1 MEGSMLRTA
10 SSGHSDGKKANHPPS
25 PRTGN
30 APRKLLG
37 LLGPLLGSTPSATA
51 LSGSTPPS
59 TTATPSN
66 ILPAT
71 LKPSILN
78 AQGKPVVVS
87 LFAVGASDSDSNAS
101 SERTSHCDPNPA
113 TPVDMRNFAQSL
125 CTSSNRLTEYMN
137 KMRLAEPAV
146 SKKGELSSDGAESTS
161 SSSSIGT
168 MASIG
173 RAESRSSAP
182 TPRCKAVPN
191 ASASLDKLL
200 ESARNCAL
208 PCTVVKPAG
217 AEAPAH
223 IAAAT
228 LLDSA
233 QPVAE
238 TTILT
243 ISQLLPL
250 RMGREA
256 WNLADY
262 HIGDK
267 LYTGYA
273 SKVYKAVCKRSSE
286 TVVLKIYT
294 LAAVCD
300 LYKFQIYREV
310 RLHSKTCHANI
321 VHLYAAFQEGDQVV
335 LVQEYADGADLF
347 HLLHKY
353 GGRLSERLAVQMVMD
368 PFLRVLHHLHTN
380 AIVHRDIKPE
390 NIMFTKEM
398 GLKLGDFGLA
408 IDLREERA
416 VTRAGTLD
424 YMAPEVLKCPFKSR
438 PDENKL
444 DARLHY
450 SNRVDAWASR
460 TGTEK
465 RILTSTPVFP
475 ATLSEAAKSF
485 ICYALQKD
493 AINRPTTLEML
504 HHPWV
509 ESFRQRRSMRPPL
522 KNHITHIPASIQ
534 TLAALQAGPNSN
546 TPSPPPS
553 PLPVPAALALPAPG
567 LHRCKVVPLA
577 RDGTSSPHPDSPPV
591 TPSVP
596 LSAEFPS
603 LGSCTLG
610 SVRCPPP
617 VGVLGSSLRR
627 RVDSTRSPTA
637 QLRTRLTLGV
647 LTQQQ
652 PLPPAPAL

>member
-191 ASASLDKLL
+191 VSASLDKLL

-208 PCTVVKPAG
+208 PCTVVRPG
-217 AEAPAH
+217 SAEALAKV
-223 IAAAT
+223 AAAAVP
-228 LLDSA
+228 DSP
-233 QPVAE
+233 QPAAE

-250 RMGREA
+250 RMGREV

-310 RLHSKTCHANI
+310 RLHGNTCHENI

-353 GGRLSERLAVQMVMD
+353 GGRLSERLAVQMVLD

-450 SNRVDAWASR
+450 SNRVDAWAVGVLTYELLVGFPPFFDQSR

-485 ICYALQKD
+485 ICHALQKD

-504 HHPWV
+504 HHP
-509 ESFRQRRSMRPPL
+509 S
-522 KNHITHIPASIQ
+522 HITHIPASIQ
-534 TLAALQAGPNSN
+534 TRTALQAGPSS
-546 TPSPPPS
+546 TPQ
-553 PLPVPAALALPAPG
+553 AP
-567 LHRCKVVPLA
+567 
-577 RDGTSSPHPDSPPV
+577 DGAPSPHPGSPAVIRPA
-591 TPSVP
+591 P
-596 LSAEFPS
+596 LSAEFPA
-603 LGSCTLG
+603 LGPCTLG
-610 SVRCPPP
+610 SVRCPLP

-627 RVDSTRSPTA
+627 GFDRPGSPTA
-637 QLRTRLTLGV
+637 QLRTRLTLGAP
-647 LTQQQ
+647 TQQQ
-652 PLPPAPAL
+652 RPPLPACPSPQGCPPT